1 MHLQIFADT
10 FGNVFLA
17 VAVLVIAAMS
27 VVFLRL
33 TNHGPKAGVL
43 LIGLALYV
51 AAPLMPDNNDRLLRG
66 VEGVIRFTGF
76 VGIVIGIYGLVRK
89 REAKQE
95 A

>member
-1 MHLQIFADT
+1 MKMLLFADT
-10 FGNVFLA
+10 FGNVFIA
-17 VAVLVIAAMS
+17 VAILIIAAMS
-27 VVFLRL
+27 VAFLRL
-33 TNHGPKAGVL
+33 TNHSPRGAVL
-43 LIGLALYV
+43 LIGLALFV
-51 AAPLMPDNNDRLLRG
+51 LAPMMPDNNDRLLRG